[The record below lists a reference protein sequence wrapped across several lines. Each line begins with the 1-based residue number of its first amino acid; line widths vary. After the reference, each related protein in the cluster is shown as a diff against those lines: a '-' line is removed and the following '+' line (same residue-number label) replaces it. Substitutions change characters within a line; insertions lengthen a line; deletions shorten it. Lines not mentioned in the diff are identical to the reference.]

1 MVDNFQRHSLICK
14 LYINLYSTS
23 INDHENAPRTSPVL
37 CALKISIKR
46 MGGDIKEDRLSQFLL
61 KYLFLYELL
70 SWLIDH
76 FCFLSLIT
84 CLLYCPTLGDEKT
97 LHDKEDFNCRG
108 ANGILFYRPSRII
121 QLFHVEQF
129 WLSWNE
135 FVEMTCMRY
144 LSILLQLVIVLFL
157 NSQISAIEA
166 IFSSELSIVALF

>member
-37 CALKISIKR
+37 CALKISIKW

-135 FVEMTCMRY
+135 FVEMTCICRFFCNLSLFSFWTPKY
-144 LSILLQLVIVLFL
+144 LQ
-157 NSQISAIEA
+157 
-166 IFSSELSIVALF
+166 